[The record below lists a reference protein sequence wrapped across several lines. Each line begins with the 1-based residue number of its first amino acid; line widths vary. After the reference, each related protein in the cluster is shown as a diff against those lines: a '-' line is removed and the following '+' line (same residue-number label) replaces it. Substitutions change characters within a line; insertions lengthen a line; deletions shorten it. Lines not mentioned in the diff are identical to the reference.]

1 MNSAIES
8 YDCLFNI
15 SHVKPQTHANK
26 NEDKAPRLEFWVM
39 MLIVFTMTAF
49 FIHCAGTLADMIRR
63 KALMKRIGNTV
74 VKDKKGR
81 IVPKVIYWNEVE
93 KIKNASTFLANPL
106 KPGYR
111 GTSPVEK
118 AWNPEVRMENLYN
131 VSTIQEMMEDVTLY
145 SL

>member
-1 MNSAIES
+1 M
-8 YDCLFNI
+8 L
-15 SHVKPQTHANK
+15 TRMRT
-26 NEDKAPRLEFWVM
+26 EDITPSLEFFVM
-39 MLIVFTMTAF
+39 MFIVFTMAAF
-49 FIHCAGTLADMIRR
+49 FIHCVGTLADMIRR

-93 KIKNASTFLANPL
+93 KIKNASTFLAKPL
-106 KPGYR
+106 QPGYR

-131 VSTIQEMMEDVTLY
+131 VSTIQGMMEDVFMY